1 MESARAIN
9 TDRVAEWPHTSI
21 GEFW

>member
-9 TDRVAEWPHTSI
+9 TERVAEWPHTSI